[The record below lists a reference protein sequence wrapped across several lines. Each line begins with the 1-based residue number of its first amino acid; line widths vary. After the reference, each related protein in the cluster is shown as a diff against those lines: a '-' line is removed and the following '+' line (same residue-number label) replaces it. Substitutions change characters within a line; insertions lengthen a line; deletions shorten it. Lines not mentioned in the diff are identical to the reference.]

1 MHALIGIGRRRSPFG
16 TLLLYTVFIAGIAF
30 AGDSPG
36 ATERYVLSYSPCGP
50 FVIHHPK
57 RLSRMVEHVSTLL
70 CEAVGEIA
78 SDLGLEAIDSI
89 TVFLAPDGE
98 SYQRLHRAHIPEWGA
113 AFSSTGTQT
122 LGINT
127 EAVLRSPRPMRM
139 VIRHELSHL
148 LLAQRIEGIHC
159 PLWFMEGL
167 AMIHSHEWDFR
178 DQWGLMSAAWKKQL
192 PYLDDLVERF
202 PREQDEAVLAY
213 RLSYT
218 AVERL
223 VSERPD
229 VLITLTAFIRE
240 LESFDRA
247 FLVTFGET
255 TDEFDIRLHEAIM
268 AKYRTS
274 GTLIQTMPY
283 WLLLTCLF
291 LLTFLIKRYRG
302 RQKLETWEAEE
313 TEGPKGTAPGAFN

>member
-1 MHALIGIGRRRSPFG
+1 MCALIGIRRRRSPLPAF
-16 TLLLYTVFIAGIAF
+16 LFYTAFFAVFAF
-30 AGDSPG
+30 NGSGPDA
-36 ATERYVLSYSPCGP
+36 AERYILSRSPCGP

-57 RLSRMVEHVSTLL
+57 RLTRMAEHVSSLL
-70 CEAVGEIA
+70 CEAADEIA
-78 SDLGLEAIDSI
+78 PDLGLEEIDSI

-113 AFSSTGTQT
+113 AFSSTGTRT

-127 EAVLRSPRPMRM
+127 DAVLRSPRPMRM

-148 LLAQRIEGIHC
+148 LLAQRVGGIHC
-159 PLWFMEGL
+159 PVWFMEGL

-178 DQWGLMSAAWKKQL
+178 DQWGLMGAAWKKRL
-192 PYLDDLVERF
+192 PYLDDLGERF

-223 VSERPD
+223 LGARRG
-229 VLITLTAFIRE
+229 VLITFTAFVRE
-240 LESFDRA
+240 LENFDRA

-255 TDEFDIRLHEAIM
+255 TDEFDLRLHESIM

-283 WLLLTCLF
+283 WLLLTFLF
-291 LLTFLIKRYRG
+291 LLTFLVKRYRG
-302 RQKLETWEAEE
+302 RRKIETWEAEE
-313 TEGPKGTAPGAFN
+313 TEGPEGPTTGAFN